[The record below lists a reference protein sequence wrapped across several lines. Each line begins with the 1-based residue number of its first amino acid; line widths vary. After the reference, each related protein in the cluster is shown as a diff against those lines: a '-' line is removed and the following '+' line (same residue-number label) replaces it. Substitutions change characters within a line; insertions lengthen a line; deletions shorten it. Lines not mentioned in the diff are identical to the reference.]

1 MEVERARKAKEL
13 LEDLADVDTV
23 MRTIHN
29 SPFKLIVGNKRV
41 TLTPDL
47 REAVRNA
54 FHDYKE
60 SKTKKLIEL

>member
-1 MEVERARKAKEL
+1 MEAERARKAKEL
-13 LEDLADVDTV
+13 LEDIADVDTV
-23 MRTIHN
+23 MRAIHN

-41 TLTPDL
+41 ALTPDL